1 MFGKQEELSS
11 QARSQSLIQEGV
23 TVKGDIRAEG
33 DIRLEG
39 VVEGSVVTKARVI
52 IGSTGKIRANIDAAE
67 VVVMGRLNG
76 KIVGNRRIELRK
88 GAHVEGDI
96 ATQSLVIEEGVFF
109 QGLAQM
115 NVPGTTDKART
126 APKDG
131 EGGRPQP
138 GSGPSSFEK
147 KLYPVQTPQ
156 KTSN

>member
-1 MFGKQEELSS
+1 MFGKQEESS
-11 QARSQSLIQEGV
+11 GQSRSQSLIQEGV

-39 VVEGSVVTKARVI
+39 VVEGSVITKARVI
-52 IGSTGKIRANIDAAE
+52 VGSTGKIQANIDAAE

-76 KIVGNRRIELRK
+76 KIVGHRRIELRK

-115 NVPGTTDKART
+115 NVPGTTQT
-126 APKDG
+126 APKERDQG
-131 EGGRPQP
+131 KPQQA
-138 GSGPSSFEK
+138 SGPSGFEK
-147 KLYPVQTPQ
+147 KLYPAQSPP
-156 KTSN
+156 KT